1 MHLLDSQEQLRRW
14 RRGIPAT
21 SSVVFVPTMGA
32 LHLGHQSL
40 LEYASTLGDVL
51 LVSIFVNPLQFER
64 ENDLLNYPKT
74 MDADLAMLQGV
85 GAHAVYRPTTEDM
98 YPEGYQVRISAG
110 PAALRFEGAARPGHF
125 DGMVT
130 VVHKLFQRCQPQHAV
145 FGQKDA
151 QQLFLVQR
159 MVEDLD
165 MDVQVHAAKTWRE
178 PDGLAFSSRNVH
190 LSEKARQQAT
200 VLHRA
205 LQAAKA
211 AFDNG
216 CHDPQA
222 LGQSMRHCFEHSPAK
237 LAYADVISDTDF
249 EAAQPGVAATW
260 RAVIGAR
267 LEGVHLLDNLE
278 LGQVPNS

>member
-1 MHLLDSQEQLRRW
+1 MHLLDSHEQLRAW
-14 RRGIPAT
+14 RREIPAA

-32 LHLGHQSL
+32 LHRGHQSL

-64 ENDLLNYPKT
+64 EDDLVAYPKT
-74 MDADLAMLQGV
+74 MRADLALLKEV
-85 GAHAVYRPTTEDM
+85 GAHAVYRPSTEDM
-98 YPEGYQVRISAG
+98 YPEGYQVRLSAG
-110 PAALRFEGAARPGHF
+110 PSALRFEGAARPGHF

-130 VVHKLFQRCQPQHAV
+130 VVHKLFQRCRPQHAV

-159 MVEDLD
+159 MAQDLD
-165 MDVQVHAAKTWRE
+165 MEVQVHGAATWRE

-190 LSEKARQQAT
+190 LSENGRQQAT

-205 LQAAKA
+205 LQAAKS

-216 CHDPQA
+216 CHDPEA
-222 LGQSMRHCFEHSPAK
+222 LEEGMRSCFESSPAN
-237 LAYADVISDTDF
+237 LAYANVISDTDF
-249 EAAQPGVAATW
+249 EAAKPGVAAIW

-267 LEGVHLLDNLE
+267 LEGVHLLDNLK
-278 LGQVPNS
+278 LGQVLKS